1 VADELSAEQRSRL
14 IAALSRTYGHEVHL
28 NVVLDRE
35 VIGGMIIRIG
45 GEQIDGSVATR
56 LAEIRRRLVA

>member
-28 NVVLDRE
+28 NVVLDPA

-56 LAEIRRRLVA
+56 LAEIRRRLVS